1 MKFFSRLLVIPALL
15 VGFSFLAPTGHAQ
28 ETDPDAPTGEMLER
42 ENSWKSITIYSYKR
56 SSGTVTNEHYGAVT
70 TDISKPGA
78 LIFCTDG
85 RMSARLSMGP
95 LDLFENI
102 EDKTRR
108 ARVIQ
113 VKLFRDG
120 ELADTSRWFFLPE
133 FMAINTQKH
142 SQAAKIF
149 NAVVKNQMVS
159 FETSSHEMITL
170 DLPPMDDGFRD
181 MVKKCGL

>member
-1 MKFFSRLLVIPALL
+1 MQFLTRFFAVSIFL
-15 VGFSFLAPTGHAQ
+15 VGFSFFLPSAQAQ
-28 ETDPDAPTGEMLER
+28 EPGPDAPVEEMAEQ

-159 FETSSHEMITL
+159 FETSSHALITL

>member
-1 MKFFSRLLVIPALL
+1 MPFLKFLFAISISVIGLSLLSAPA
-15 VGFSFLAPTGHAQ
+15 HAR
-28 ETDPDAPTGEMLER
+28 DINPDAPAETVTEQ
-42 ENSWKSITIYSYKR
+42 ENSWKSVTIYSYKR

-102 EDKTRR
+102 EEKTRR
-108 ARVIQ
+108 SRVLQ
-113 VKLFRDG
+113 VKLYRDG
-120 ELADTSRWFFLPE
+120 ELADTSSWIFLPK
-133 FMAINTQKH
+133 FMAINTIKH
-142 SQAAKIF
+142 NQAAKIF
-149 NAVVKNQMVS
+149 NAIVKNQEVS
-159 FETSSHEMITL
+159 FETSSHDLISL
-170 DLPPMDDGFRD
+170 DLPPVDDAFRD